1 MTNTD
6 AKQTENFIDIVTSR
20 RSVRVFEKSPI
31 PESVMQSCL
40 DLALLAPN
48 SSNLQPWEFY
58 WVRSPEKKTQLI
70 HACLSQPAAASA
82 AELVVCI
89 ARTNTWS
96 QNAKKMLALFE
107 SLEPHIPK
115 VALDYYRKDVPY
127 AHTLGPLCLF
137 GFLKRFLWFFQT
149 RFKPT
154 AQLPSSSAEMIL
166 WATKSCALAAENLML
181 ALRAYSFDSCAME
194 GYDPRMIKSL
204 LKLPHGCH
212 IVMVIAAGKR
222 APHGVYGPQIRF
234 DRHHFIK
241 EV

>member
-1 MTNTD
+1 MTSADT
-6 AKQTENFIDIVTSR
+6 KRTENFIDVVTSR
-20 RSVRVFEKSPI
+20 RSVRVFDKSSI

-58 WVRSPEKKTQLI
+58 WVRSPERKNALVR
-70 HACLSQPAAASA
+70 ACLSQPAAASA
-82 AELVVCI
+82 AELVVCV
-89 ARTNTWS
+89 ARTNTWP
-96 QNAKKMLALFE
+96 QNAKRMLDLFA
-107 SLEPHIPK
+107 SLEPSVPK

-137 GFLKRFLWFFQT
+137 GFFKRFLWFFQT
-149 RFKPT
+149 LLRPT
-154 AQLPSSSAEMIL
+154 PQCPANSAEMVL

-194 GYDPRMIKSL
+194 GYDPRTIKSL
-204 LKLPHGCH
+204 LKLPRGSH

-222 APHGVYGPQIRF
+222 APHGIYGPQIRF